1 MRRDKARMQTGRS
14 PRMVRHL
21 AVVVPSLLLAAF
33 SMWSP
38 SIEQP
43 IAFNHRL
50 HIEDVGLECTDCHLY
65 AETGVRATIPNIEVC
80 ADCHAEAQSDSPEEA
95 RLVEYI
101 QSESLV
107 PWRKIYRVPQHVY
120 FSHRRHTSLGEI
132 PCQTCHGQME
142 SRETPVTRA
151 EVAVTMD
158 FCMTCHE
165 QAGASN
171 DCQFCHR

>member
-1 MRRDKARMQTGRS
+1 MGRS
-14 PRMVRHL
+14 SKL
-21 AVVVPSLLLAAF
+21 ARRLPVVVLSLLLAAF
-33 SMWSP
+33 SIWSP

-65 AETGVRATIPNIEVC
+65 AETGVRATIPNIEMC

-107 PWRKIYRVPQHVY
+107 PWRKIYRVPEHVY
-120 FSHRRHTSLGEI
+120 FSHRRHTSLGEV
-132 PCQTCHGQME
+132 PCQACHGKME
-142 SRETPVTRA
+142 SRETPVKRA
-151 EVAVTMD
+151 EVPVTME
-158 FCMTCHE
+158 FCMSCHD
-165 QAGASN
+165 QVGASN
-171 DCQFCHR
+171 DCLLCHR